1 MTPGG
6 ALERAR
12 LHDLGITCYRA
23 RLAAGAP
30 AQCAGLFFGASIM
43 IICRPSSFGICSTT
57 P

>member
-6 ALERAR
+6 TLGCVRFN
-12 LHDLGITCYRA
+12 DLGITCYRA
-23 RLAAGAP
+23 RLAPGAP
-30 AQCAGLFFGASIM
+30 AQWGGFFFGASIM